1 MDLALARFDALA
13 AAVRGEIK
21 REAAFVAEA
30 EHHIECA
37 LDASHEGDCQIVRRR
52 SSGTFRVAR

>member
-21 REAAFVAEA
+21 REESFVAAA

-37 LDASHEGDCQIVRRR
+37 LDPNHEGDCAVVRRR
-52 SSGTFRVAR
+52 SGTFEVVR

>member
-21 REAAFVAEA
+21 REAAFVADA

-52 SSGTFRVAR
+52 SGTFEVAR